1 MKEVAAPGWM
11 LYLLIIEKLIKNLER
26 EKRGA
31 EMGATYR
38 SIRPDYR
45 VQKWR
50 QFLSNTENK
59 QRLIHF
65 IVNEWRNECY
75 SVKLAGKNLYA
86 TVAEECYKI
95 TSDGSELFE
104 ELESTQEEA
113 DTRLLLHAYHA
124 GRNGFSTVVI

>member
-1 MKEVAAPGWM
+1 M
-11 LYLLIIEKLIKNLER
+11 LLAMALRERGSSPRIDVVFDNYREISIKNLER

-45 VQKWR
+45 VQWR

-65 IVNEWRNECY
+65 IVNEWRKECY
-75 SVKLAGKNLYA
+75 RAKPAGKKLYEA
-86 TVAEECYKI
+86 VAEECYKV

-104 ELESTQEEA
+104 ELGSTQEEA
-113 DTRLLLHAYHA
+113 DTRQEEM
-124 GRNGFSTVVI
+124 GFLQR

>member
-1 MKEVAAPGWM
+1 
-11 LYLLIIEKLIKNLER
+11 
-26 EKRGA
+26 
-31 EMGATYR
+31 MGTTYR

-50 QFLSNTENK
+50 QFLSNTEKK

-65 IVNEWRNECY
+65 IVNEWRKECY
-75 SVKLAGKNLYA
+75 SVKLAGKKLYA

-104 ELESTQEEA
+104 ELDLHRGGRHKA
-113 DTRLLLHAYHA
+113 VATRVSCRREWIFY
-124 GRNGFSTVVI
+124 GGDFI

>member
-1 MKEVAAPGWM
+1 M
-11 LYLLIIEKLIKNLER
+11 LLAMALRERDSSIRIDVVFDNYREISIKNLER

-45 VQKWR
+45 VQWR

-65 IVNEWRNECY
+65 IVNEWRKECY
-75 SVKLAGKNLYA
+75 SAKPAGKKLYVA
-86 TVAEECYKI
+86 VAEECYKV

-104 ELESTQEEA
+104 ELGSTQEEA
-113 DTRLLLHAYHA
+113 DTRQEEM
-124 GRNGFSTVVI
+124 GFLQR